1 MPMKSRSSRV
11 RRYAPVAL
19 LTSAVLLATAACG
32 GATDK
37 PAAGDSTLSL
47 AVLGTPS
54 SFQVTQ
60 VSDGQAAYVWNSVYD
75 TLLYTDNK
83 GQLQPNA
90 AESWSYSDDART
102 LTLKLRKGMTFTNG
116 HPVTAAAVKE
126 SLDYVRSTPGTQQSH
141 LAAIASIEA
150 PDDATVVLRLSHP
163 DAALLPSLSM
173 GSGVIADPATMKDP
187 GAALNPIGSGPY
199 TLDKAATVTG
209 STYVLNKR
217 DDYWNAD
224 AYPFKTVKIKVI
236 GDRAAAVNALQAG
249 EINAGSVE
257 ASQVDQMKSAGLD
270 VTVVP
275 SNSLG
280 ILVMGDR
287 EGKILKPLA
296 DLRVR
301 QAINMAFD
309 RQKMVTQFL
318 RGVGQ
323 ASGQAFNP
331 KSPAYDPALNSVY
344 PFDPA
349 AAKRLL
355 AEAGYPDGFS
365 VTMPSLAYTKPFEPT
380 VGQALKD
387 IGINVTWEPVPATD
401 NSIALQSGKYAMYF
415 TVDGFAPAARDAEKY
430 FAPGGNRNPFQ
441 TANPEIS
448 RLLLEASSEQD
459 PAKSAEAFKKVNAY
473 GVHNAWYAP
482 VFSIGISWVTA
493 KGVTYLGDGSSTL
506 VTIRA
511 FGVSD

>member
-1 MPMKSRSSRV
+1 MPMQSRSRRV
-11 RRYAPVAL
+11 RRFAPVAL
-19 LTSAVLLATAACG
+19 VTSAVLLATAACG
-32 GATDK
+32 GADNK
-37 PAAGDSTLSL
+37 AAAGDSTLSL

-90 AESWSYSDDART
+90 AESWAYSDEGRT
-102 LTLKLRKGMTFTNG
+102 LTLKLRAGMKYSNG
-116 HPVTAAAVKE
+116 NAVTAAGVKE

-141 LAAIASIEA
+141 LASIDAIEA
-150 PDDATVVLRLSHP
+150 PDERTVVLKLKHA

-187 GAALNPIGSGPY
+187 GMALNPIGSGPY
-199 TLDKAATVTG
+199 TLDKAGTVTG
-209 STYVLNKR
+209 STYLLKKR
-217 DDYWNAD
+217 KDYWNAA
-224 AYPFKTVKIKVI
+224 AYPFETVKVKVI

-257 ASQVDQMKSAGLD
+257 PTQVDQMKSAGLN

-280 ILVMGDR
+280 IVVIGDR

-296 DLRVR
+296 DVRVR

-309 RQKMVTQFL
+309 RAKMASQYL

-323 ASGQAFNP
+323 ASGQVFNP
-331 KSPAYDPALNSVY
+331 KSPSYDPALNSRY

-365 VTMPSLAYTKPFEPT
+365 VTMPSLPYTKPFEPT
-380 VGQALKD
+380 IGQALKD
-387 IGINVTWEPVPATD
+387 IGINVTWEPVPAPDT
-401 NSIALQSGKYAMYF
+401 NIALQTGKYAMYF
-415 TVDGFAPAARDAEKY
+415 TVDGLAATARDAEKY

-448 RLLLEASSEQD
+448 RLLVEASSEQD

-473 GVHNAWYAP
+473 GVENAWYAP
-482 VFSIGISWVTA
+482 VFTIGISWVTA
-493 KGVTYLGDGSSTL
+493 KGITYLGDGSSTL